1 MRLRVLILLGGRAV
15 HDREVVITE
24 ASELSAHE
32 VVRHHPIKALPIA
45 RGSES
50 RLRVALDDL
59 EAKFLKESA

>member
-1 MRLRVLILLGGRAV
+1 VLILLGGRAV

-24 ASELSAHE
+24 ARDLAVNE
-32 VVRHHPIKALPIA
+32 VVCHHPIKSLPIA